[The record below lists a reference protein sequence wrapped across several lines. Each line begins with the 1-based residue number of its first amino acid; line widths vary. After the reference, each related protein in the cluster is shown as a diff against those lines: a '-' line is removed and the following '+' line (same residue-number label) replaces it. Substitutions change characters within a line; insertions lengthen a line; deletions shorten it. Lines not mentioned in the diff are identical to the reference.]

1 MFKCSH
7 AQNTDWKTT
16 LDDCL
21 HNLGGNPSANIG
33 FFYVTE
39 PIAPFLSSILET
51 LKADTGIEKW
61 VGSVGMGICAI
72 GNDEGK
78 EYFDVPAIAV
88 LTATLPPDSFEIMET
103 IDQIEDEHG
112 DEKIDENALSQVPP
126 IILIHADCGNE
137 QVLEIMNDIAIE
149 TEGYLLGA
157 LTLSEAPKHHVAESI
172 TGGGVSGLILNS
184 KVNVVTALTQGCQ
197 PIGITHQITECSENF
212 IIGLDGRNAVEV
224 FQEDI
229 GDILSRDL
237 NKVAGFVHVALPVL
251 GSDTGDYVVRN
262 LLGVDPE
269 EGVFAIA
276 APVEPGDQLMFVNRD
291 SNTAQKDLAEMV
303 LKLQKRAENSIK
315 GGIYISCIA
324 RGPNMFGEVNAEIQ
338 IIKNILGNIPLIG
351 LYANGEISNNRLY
364 SYTGVLTLFT

>member
-103 IDQIEDEHG
+103 IDEIVCPSICNTIKD
-112 DEKIDENALSQVPP
+112 KSFKLS
-126 IILIHADCGNE
+126 
-137 QVLEIMNDIAIE
+137 
-149 TEGYLLGA
+149 
-157 LTLSEAPKHHVAESI
+157 
-172 TGGGVSGLILNS
+172 
-184 KVNVVTALTQGCQ
+184 
-197 PIGITHQITECSENF
+197 
-212 IIGLDGRNAVEV
+212 
-224 FQEDI
+224 
-229 GDILSRDL
+229 
-237 NKVAGFVHVALPVL
+237 
-251 GSDTGDYVVRN
+251 
-262 LLGVDPE
+262 
-269 EGVFAIA
+269 
-276 APVEPGDQLMFVNRD
+276 
-291 SNTAQKDLAEMV
+291 
-303 LKLQKRAENSIK
+303 
-315 GGIYISCIA
+315 
-324 RGPNMFGEVNAEIQ
+324 
-338 IIKNILGNIPLIG
+338 
-351 LYANGEISNNRLY
+351 
-364 SYTGVLTLFT
+364 LFP